1 MAFIKNRFLFACK
14 HSPASAQ
21 HLGSKAG
28 GSASPAAQAAQ
39 TARAARSSSSS
50 TPCTSRFGGEQLQRP
65 FPTDGIPENADFF
78 IRQSGKRLSIS
89 LECKIFKVSLE
100 EAPTATTTYHV
111 SRSALGKPS
120 PGAERRPRA
129 PGQRGMQLHVRTRL
143 RSRTAPAPAL
153 PAAPSAHLQRGR
165 SSALAT
171 AAQGS
176 SKCFSKRSA
185 MKSHPWLRCCYF
197 CPKNEEHFPGVRSRR
212 SPLCPRLRGRPLLLL
227 PAHARRAPLP
237 WSTCWHRGPDCHVSS
252 SSVSAGFTSP
262 RLNALHDPQ
271 LWLAAAGILTRELL
285 IQGSPDISPL
295 D

>member
-1 MAFIKNRFLFACK
+1 MVFIKNRFLFACK
-14 HSPASAQ
+14 HSPASTQ
-21 HLGSKAG
+21 HPGSKAG
-28 GSASPAAQAAQ
+28 VLLHPAAQGAR
-39 TARAARSSSSS
+39 TARAARSSSSIIA
-50 TPCTSRFGGEQLQRP
+50 CTSHFGGEQLQRP

-78 IRQSGKRLSIS
+78 IRQSGKWLSIS

-120 PGAERRPRA
+120 PGAERRA
-129 PGQRGMQLHVRTRL
+129 ALPGQRGMQLHVHTRL

-176 SKCFSKRSA
+176 SECFSKRSA
-185 MKSHPWLRCCYF
+185 MKSHPWLSCCYF
-197 CPKNEEHFPGVRSRR
+197 CPKNEEHFPGFRSCR

-227 PAHARRAPLP
+227 PAHTRRAHLQ
-237 WSTCWHRGPDCHVSS
+237 WSTCWAPRGP
-252 SSVSAGFTSP
+252 
-262 RLNALHDPQ
+262 N
-271 LWLAAAGILTRELL
+271 
-285 IQGSPDISPL
+285 
-295 D
+295 